1 MGHDPGMLITDYR
14 TLINRDLPLL
24 ERGCTS
30 KAAFES
36 RREARSLARHG
47 RHANGQLH
55 PYHCR
60 YCDLWH
66 LGHRHRHAA

>member
-1 MGHDPGMLITDYR
+1 MLTVDYR
-14 TLINRDLPLL
+14 TLINRDLPPV

-30 KAAFES
+30 KVAFES
-36 RREARSLARHG
+36 RREARSVARNG
-47 RHANGQLH
+47 RRSNGQLH

-66 LGHRHRHAA
+66 LGHRHRPAA